1 MTTKTAYAMTERVDL
16 TYEEAVASVT
26 EALASE
32 GFGVLHTIDVRGLM
46 REKLE
51 EEYPPYAILEVCN
64 PALAYMVLRS
74 DADAGLLLP
83 CKVVVR
89 RDPATDETIVSI
101 LDPLVMAEVTGAG
114 GVETVSRLVRGKME
128 RVLAVVKGGAK

>member
-1 MTTKTAYAMTERVDL
+1 MTERVDL
-16 TYEEAVASVT
+16 PYEEAVASVT
-26 EALASE
+26 EALANE

-51 EEYPPYAILEVCN
+51 EEFPPYAIFEVCN

-89 RDPATDETIVSI
+89 CDPDTEQTIVSI
-101 LDPLVMAEVTGAG
+101 LDPMVMVDVTGAR
-114 GVETVSRLVRGKME
+114 GVDTVSRLVREKME